1 MEVSA
6 DLHFYND
13 PCMDKYHSRNRTIQ
27 DYDEISV
34 RGQWWNLSLP
44 SLPAA
49 E

>member
-27 DYDEISV
+27 DYEWDIGERVGSDV
-34 RGQWWNLSLP
+34 SDGM
-44 SLPAA
+44 
-49 E
+49 